1 MHSLTRLFVYIFPLV
16 ISTNIEAALINY
28 AIEGDVYVS
37 DNAKRTSTNQVSD
50 TVYMLSGEL
59 EIIDQNSTNDF
70 ALKMNIQ
77 QREYKNDSFT
87 NDTRGILDLK
97 STWSLVGD
105 GLTWDVDG
113 YYGQQPLNIF
123 TVETPINLQN
133 VGYFTT
139 GPTLLFRLT
148 DLDSIQFK
156 YRYNDYY
163 AELTQADY
171 QSDLYALSVSRR
183 FTPLLTGA
191 LTTQFEDIRFK
202 EAANNSYEDFRNFIS
217 FTGNTASNNYSLDYG
232 TTTINFDSGV
242 KLKGDLLRLMF
253 SRQLNRFSN
262 FNIQYSDTIDNG
274 ARRVNGLRLV
284 NVVTNDVFT
293 NEQILL
299 SYDYVRPEMQI
310 LFGFVY
316 SNQDFLIINSQ
327 DRIVRSGSLNLAY
340 GLPSSLRYSLRFSRS
355 NADFYGTGQV
365 TKTDT
370 LYARLEKPIGR
381 DLIAGAEVRNFK
393 RESITSTLTSD
404 IEENRFMIFVR
415 YQVTNR

>member
-1 MHSLTRLFVYIFPLV
+1 MHPLTRLFVYIFPLV

-28 AIEGDVYVS
+28 AIEGGVYVS
-37 DNAKRTSTNQVSD
+37 DNAKRVSADPVSD
-50 TVYMLSGEL
+50 TVYMLDGAL

-70 ALKMNIQ
+70 ALKIDIQ
-77 QREYKNDSFT
+77 RRDYKNDSFKDD
-87 NDTRGILDLK
+87 NRELVDLK

-171 QSDLYALSVSRR
+171 QSDMYALSVSRR
-183 FTPLLTGA
+183 FTPLLLGA

-202 EAANNSYEDFRNFIS
+202 EIANNSYEDFRNFIS
-217 FTGNTASNNYSLDYG
+217 ITGNTASNNYSLDYG
-232 TTTINFDSGV
+232 KTNIKFDSGV
-242 KLKGDLLRLMF
+242 KLNGDLVRLMF

-274 ARRVNGLRLV
+274 ARKVNGLKIV

-299 SYDYVRPEMQI
+299 SYEYVRPEMQI

-316 SNQDFLIINSQ
+316 SNQDFLTIDSQ
-327 DRIVRSGSLNLAY
+327 DRIVRSGSLNFAY
-340 GLPSSLRYSLRFSRS
+340 GLPSSLRYSLGISRS
-355 NADFYGTGQV
+355 NADFYVKGQV

-370 LYARLEKPIGR
+370 VYARLEKPIGR

-393 RESITSTLTSD
+393 RKDNLIAD
-404 IEENRFMIFVR
+404 IEENRFMIFIR
-415 YQVTNR
+415 YQIIN